1 MIKIIIID
9 DHMSVLE
16 SFTRF
21 MEEDGGISVVGTGT
35 KASDAIKLSEENGP
49 DLALLDVCTENG
61 ENGIEIAKELKNKF
75 PNMKVII
82 MSGFDEISYIPS
94 AIDAGANAFI
104 SKGDP
109 LPEFVETIKL
119 VMDGGEKFPEE
130 ITIPVLEGNS
140 PFTKRELEILR
151 MICNFYDRKEIAEEL
166 CISTNTIKRHIE
178 NMLAKSGCKS
188 TLELA
193 VFVTGKG
200 YISTHH

>member
-1 MIKIIIID
+1 MINIVIID

-16 SFTRF
+16 SFTKF
-21 MEEDGGISVVGTGT
+21 MEETGEIAVLGTGT
-35 KASDAIKLSEENGP
+35 KASKAIGLCEEHKP

-61 ENGIEIAKELKNKF
+61 ENGIEIAREIKAKF
-75 PNMKVII
+75 PEIKIII

-94 AIDAGANAFI
+94 AIEAGANAFI

-119 VMDGGEKFPEE
+119 VMEGGGKFPEE
-130 ITIPVLEGNS
+130 IIIPVLEGNS